1 MEHFKNTM
9 DTKEGTDGQKMKKIQ
24 MDCDM
29 RLWKTVG
36 LSSLQSWSR
45 LSSFKMIYKS
55 YLFAMKLLFCHF
67 DSQKEMLLNISF
79 TEYLAK
85 FNKID

>member
-29 RLWKTVG
+29 RLWKTAG

-45 LSSFKMIYKS
+45 L
-55 YLFAMKLLFCHF
+55 
-67 DSQKEMLLNISF
+67 
-79 TEYLAK
+79 
-85 FNKID
+85 